1 MTATYLPCEVAS
13 LRIRAVASPCH
24 ACVPWEKLSLATD
37 IPSRIR
43 AERIFLSALAGPM
56 VHTIF
61 VAGKPDIPPVPRIPL
76 LRVPPGGP
84 CGVPPEVIT
93 LLQRGLSGGGLVFP
107 APVCI
112 SKMHCIGNLRRS
124 GGTGRRAGLKI
135 PWPQGREGSTPSSG
149 TTFSPCRSRGR
160 TGSLPSAGR
169 VRKVWNSNTKRR
181 KKHIIKRKLFS
192 LPFLPSG
199 CFIKYHCIFNQI
211 KILPLS
217 RTMAFSL
224 LYVMSGGR
232 VW

>member
-149 TTFSPCRSRGR
+149 TSLFPEPVHG
-160 TGSLPSAGR
+160 GSNRLRAPTR
-169 VRKVWNSNTKRR
+169 RR
-181 KKHIIKRKLFS
+181 KSATLGARN
-192 LPFLPSG
+192 PGAAP
-199 CFIKYHCIFNQI
+199 
-211 KILPLS
+211 
-217 RTMAFSL
+217 
-224 LYVMSGGR
+224 
-232 VW
+232 